1 MIRRWTS
8 SLLATVDQLAQ
19 FEGGFLRDLLLRQ
32 EVLNLL
38 AGDEGAQLLQ
48 HFLALGSEGGLG
60 VDGGLVALGPG
71 LEVEGLRFDGLEGGE
86 AEEGLRRGGD
96 VFGLL
101 ADVALAEPVEEAVD
115 FWGEFLEFCLILDDG
130 DFEVAGR
137 DFAFGGFGGEEGDGL
152 ADEVNLAALLAV
164 ELDLEFPVAEADDL
178 V

>member
-8 SLLATVDQLAQ
+8 SLLAAADQLAQ
-19 FEGGFLRDLLLRQ
+19 LNGGFFRNLLLRN
-32 EVLNLL
+32 EVFDLL

-48 HFLALGSEGGLG
+48 DFLAFGSEGGLG
-60 VDGGLVALGPG
+60 VDGALGGLGPG
-71 LEVEGLRFDGLEGGE
+71 LEVEGLRLDSLEGGE
-86 AEEGLRRGGD
+86 AEEGLRGDGD

-115 FWGEFLEFCLILDDG
+115 FRGELLEICLVLDDG
-130 DFEVAGR
+130 DLEVAGI
-137 DFAFGGFGGEEGDGL
+137 DFAFGILGGEEGDGL

-164 ELDLEFPVAEADDL
+164 ELDLEFPVAEAHHL

>member
-38 AGDEGAQLLQ
+38 AGNEGAQLLQ
-48 HFLALGSEGGLG
+48 HLLALGSEGGLG

-71 LEVEGLRFDGLEGGE
+71 LEVESLRLDGLEGGE
-86 AEEGLRRGGD
+86 AEEGLRGGGN

-115 FWGEFLEFCLILDDG
+115 FW
-130 DFEVAGR
+130 
-137 DFAFGGFGGEEGDGL
+137 
-152 ADEVNLAALLAV
+152 
-164 ELDLEFPVAEADDL
+164 
-178 V
+178 